1 MRNLSFH
8 VTLHAWF
15 QRSDECVFDTVVL
28 EPVVVNTSK
37 AEHTTKTTVQL
48 EVSGLQVFK
57 GKKVF
62 FVQAWNRGLIC
73 MVPGG
78 RNALLLPMSAFSSQS
93 ACVGEEPGLLQLM
106 SLPAPHPHSHHYPP
120 PWLLSVTLHSSPQEL
135 RSSLL
140 TTQCFQDPI
149 GWKWDW
155 RGSLPAA
162 QNLTQNLGEEEL
174 LLGVFLSIPAKHFFN
189 NNEPHWWITRTD
201 LRQQKR

>member
-1 MRNLSFH
+1 M
-8 VTLHAWF
+8 
-15 QRSDECVFDTVVL
+15 VL

-106 SLPAPHPHSHHYPP
+106 VLACSSPTFSSLPTPLAAVSNSAQQSTGTALFPINYPVFSRSDWVKVGLEGQFTCCSESNP
-120 PWLLSVTLHSSPQEL
+120 KFGGGRIVTRGFSLHSSQTL
-135 RSSLL
+135 
-140 TTQCFQDPI
+140 F
-149 GWKWDW
+149 
-155 RGSLPAA
+155 
-162 QNLTQNLGEEEL
+162 
-174 LLGVFLSIPAKHFFN
+174 
-189 NNEPHWWITRTD
+189 
-201 LRQQKR
+201 

>member
-1 MRNLSFH
+1 M
-8 VTLHAWF
+8 
-15 QRSDECVFDTVVL
+15 VL

-120 PWLLSVTLHSSPQEL
+120 PWLLSVTAQPSTGTALFPINYPVFSRSDWVKVGLEGQFTCCSESNPKFGGGRIVTRGFSLHSSQTL
-135 RSSLL
+135 
-140 TTQCFQDPI
+140 F
-149 GWKWDW
+149 
-155 RGSLPAA
+155 
-162 QNLTQNLGEEEL
+162 
-174 LLGVFLSIPAKHFFN
+174 
-189 NNEPHWWITRTD
+189 
-201 LRQQKR
+201 